1 MFFAI
6 DTAIA
11 KIQDEYKISPD
22 DDLNKVSPDE
32 LARKKSFMEE
42 SFFRNLIKPGD
53 PEYEFD
59 KRVEFKKDE
68 NLSENTWDDIT
79 DNAGELFM
87 NLVARHASTNLLST
101 RTEALKNAPAFFIS
115 ACLMH
120 ILPPARLNKVSQR
133 AWLI

>member
-1 MFFAI
+1 M
-6 DTAIA
+6 D
-11 KIQDEYKISPD
+11 
-22 DDLNKVSPDE
+22 
-32 LARKKSFMEE
+32 E

-79 DNAGELFM
+79 DNAGELFV

-101 RTEALKNAPAFFIS
+101 RAAIKNALAFFIS

-133 AWLI
+133 TWLI